1 MRLILLGA
9 PGVGK
14 GTQGALLA
22 ERHGLRRIATGDILR
37 EAVRNE
43 TELGRQAR
51 QYMDAGELVPDHL
64 ILGLIREVLTDMGS
78 GFILDG
84 FPRTIQQAESLDG
97 MLDDLDIELDA
108 VVVLEAPD
116 DTLVKRISGRRSCP
130 ACGAVYNVHYDPPAT
145 DDVCD
150 RCGDALVQRADDRE
164 ETVLNRLRVY
174 RRQTEPL
181 IRYYHDSDVRV
192 ETIDGHMDVDQVQDA
207 IATALAV
214 A

>member
-22 ERHGLRRIATGDILR
+22 ERHGLRRVATGDILR

-43 TELGRQAR
+43 TPLGRHAR
-51 QYMDAGELVPDHL
+51 QYMEAGELVPDDL
-64 ILGLIREVLTDMGS
+64 ILEMIREVLADTDS

-97 MLDDLDIELDA
+97 MLDDMGIELDA

-116 DTLVKRISGRRSCP
+116 DTLVKRISGRRSC
-130 ACGAVYNVHYDPPAT
+130 ARCAAVYNVHYDPPRT
-145 DDVCD
+145 PDLCD
-150 RCGDALVQRADDRE
+150 RCGGELVQRTDDRE
-164 ETVLNRLRVY
+164 ETVLHRLRVY

-181 IRYYHDSDVRV
+181 IQYYHRSDVTV
-192 ETIDGHMDVDQVQDA
+192 ETVDGHRSVDQVQDA
-207 IATALAV
+207 IENALAV